1 MMETELA
8 RRMIE
13 WADQHGLP
21 SEHEMRLKARH
32 FEEASKGYFATVQTV
47 KPPQLLKAWLA
58 ARRVW
63 SAHTGEPIFS

>member
-32 FEEASKGYFATVQTV
+32 FEEASKGYFATVH
-47 KPPQLLKAWLA
+47 PLNLPND
-58 ARRVW
+58 
-63 SAHTGEPIFS
+63 